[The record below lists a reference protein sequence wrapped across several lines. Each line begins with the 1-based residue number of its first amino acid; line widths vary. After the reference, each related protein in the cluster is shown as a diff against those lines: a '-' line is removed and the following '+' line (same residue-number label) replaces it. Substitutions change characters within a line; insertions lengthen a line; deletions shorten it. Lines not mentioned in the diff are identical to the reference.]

1 MAIATAEKF
10 IVVGIDDSDQSTLE
24 WTLDHFFA
32 PPGSNSIFKLVV
44 VHAKPSPSSVVG
56 LSGPGAAD
64 VVAIVDVDLRKT
76 SKRALEKAKEI
87 CIAKSVKIDDVIFE
101 VMEGDPRKVM
111 CEAVERHRATILVV
125 GSHGYGAVKR
135 ALLGSVSDYCAH
147 HAHCNVMIVK
157 KPKITNS
164 LWNIF
169 SF

>member
-1 MAIATAEKF
+1 MAIATAEKL

-87 CIAKSVKIDDVIFE
+87 CIAKSVM
-101 VMEGDPRKVM
+101 MEGDPRKVM
-111 CEAVERHRATILVV
+111 CKAVERHRATILVV
-125 GSHGYGAVKR
+125 GSHCYGAKKR